1 MKNRQTR
8 YQSVTGIAIAFAILC
23 TVSIVAIACIL
34 LLLTRAPEPESEDG
48 SMNIDFSL
56 CPLCNQPTGF
66 ILKPPTIRDDY

>member
-8 YQSVTGIAIAFAILC
+8 YQSVTGIALAVAFFCVISLA
-23 TVSIVAIACIL
+23 VVIVATLIGKSQEPV
-34 LLLTRAPEPESEDG
+34 PEDESMD
-48 SMNIDFSL
+48 IDFSL